1 MNLYFVDI
9 KKLTRRSDPH
19 TSKTAAIRSRKFA
32 PSHKEIIMAALTEH
46 GACSARQLEAH
57 TGLTVVQID
66 RRLHELR
73 DMGKIA
79 PTDKVVGGCIVYEVA
94 K

>member
-1 MNLYFVDI
+1 MIYIDDI
-9 KKLTRRSDPH
+9 KKLSRRRDPH
-19 TSKTAAIRSRKFA
+19 TSKTAALFSRKFA
-32 PSHKEIIMAALTEH
+32 PSHKDRIMAALTEH

-73 DMGKIA
+73 DDGKIA
-79 PTDKVVGGCIVYEVA
+79 PTGMVVGKCIVYEVV